1 MTNDDGPPSQQS
13 SPYVHTFVQT
23 LQEAGHVVS
32 VILPHQQRSW
42 IGKAHFVGQ
51 VVKPTY
57 FRPGTRHQDDGVT
70 SEKPAGPKEN
80 VEEWILIDG
89 TPASCAQLGLFHFF
103 QDQGPVDLVIS
114 GPNYGRNSTTL
125 FSLSSGTI
133 GGAMEA
139 AVCAKKSIALS
150 FAFYSREHDPELIA
164 GASRI
169 AVKVIEHLYHNWG
182 QNTDLYSINVPLVPG
197 VEKHKIVYTHALQN
211 YWTSGSS
218 FEEVPATEGVQNP
231 ESHEQE
237 IRQDGETV
245 DGDHSKDQPIRHR
258 HRHFKWAPSFGDIQ
272 KSIDEA
278 PPGNDGW
285 AIAQGYT
292 RFV

>member
-1 MTNDDGPPSQQS
+1 M
-13 SPYVHTFVQT
+13 QT

-51 VVKPTY
+51 TVKPTY
-57 FRPGTRHQDDGVT
+57 FRPGTRHQDDGLI
-70 SEKPAGPKEN
+70 SEKPAGPQEN

-103 QDQGPVDLVIS
+103 QDQGPVDLVVS

-150 FAFYSREHDPELIA
+150 FAFYSREHNPDLIA
-164 GASRI
+164 GASRT

-182 QNTDLYSINVPLVPG
+182 QSTDLYSINVPLVPD
-197 VEKHKIVYTHALQN
+197 VENHKIVYTHALQN

-218 FEEVPATEGVQNP
+218 FEEVPATEGAQDP

-245 DGDHSKDQPIRHR
+245 DGDNTNDRPIRHR

-292 RFV
+292 RSVETISTLFL